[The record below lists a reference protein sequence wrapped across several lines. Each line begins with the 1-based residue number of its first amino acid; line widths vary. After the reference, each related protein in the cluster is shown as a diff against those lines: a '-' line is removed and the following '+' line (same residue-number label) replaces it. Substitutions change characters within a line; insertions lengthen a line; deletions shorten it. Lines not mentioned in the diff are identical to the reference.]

1 MSAQKVTAL
10 LATLLQL
17 CLSQSATE
25 VLPVFLAPLEN
36 HTVTQGRDVFFTCV
50 VNHLQGYKVAW
61 IKSDSRAILAI
72 HTHMV
77 THNPRLSVTH
87 NGHNTW
93 KLHISNVQNNDSGTY
108 MCQVNTDPM
117 RSQMGHMVVQIPPDI
132 IDEDS
137 TDGMVTRER
146 GNIKLRCKATGIPQP
161 MVTWR
166 REDGRNITLRE
177 EGREKLS
184 VKSYDGETLN
194 LTGVIRQEM
203 GTYLCI
209 ASNGV
214 PPTISKRY
222 SVQVHFEPM
231 IKVTNQLVGAP
242 VNRNVTLQ
250 CSVEASPRAMNTWFR
265 DKGEKLLPSGK
276 YTMTEFQHNEYS
288 WQMNLTVHNLEK
300 KDFGGYSCAAV
311 NALGKAEAS
320 VRLQELELVTETTPG
335 PVTRHTDAKIRKKT
349 NGKKKVHRRPYDHQ
363 EETDNYLSGFED
375 FGTTQVMGGS
385 TQEGHRTERPFTF
398 SERPWV
404 TMVSATQSLYPS
416 FQGIFLLLFASLYRQ
431 RVTI

>member
-1 MSAQKVTAL
+1 MAAQKVIAL
-10 LATLLQL
+10 LATLLHL
-17 CLSQSATE
+17 SLSQSPPE

-117 RSQMGHMVVQIPPDI
+117 RSQMGHMTVQIPPDI
-132 IDEDS
+132 MDDDS

-146 GNIKLRCKATGIPQP
+146 GNIKLRCIATGIPKP
-161 MVTWR
+161 TVTWR

-177 EGREKLS
+177 EGP

-203 GTYLCI
+203 GIYLCI

-214 PPTISKRY
+214 PPTVSKRY
-222 SVQVHFEPM
+222 SVQVHFAPM

-250 CSVEASPRAMNTWFR
+250 CSVEASPRAMNTWLR

-276 YTMTEFQHNEYS
+276 YTMTEFQQNEYS

-300 KDFGGYSCAAV
+300 NDFGGYSCGAV
-311 NALGKAEAS
+311 NAVGKAEAS

-335 PVTRHTDAKIRKKT
+335 PVSRHTDGKMRKKL
-349 NGKKKVHRRPYDHQ
+349 NGKKKLHRRPYDHQ
-363 EETDNYLSGFED
+363 EETDNYLSGIED
-375 FGTTQVMGGS
+375 LGTTQVMGGS
-385 TQEGHRTERPFTF
+385 TQEGHRTERPFSF

-404 TMVSATQSLYPS
+404 TMVSSTQRLYPS
-416 FQGIFLLLFASLYRQ
+416 FHGIFLLLFASLYSYLI
-431 RVTI
+431 TI